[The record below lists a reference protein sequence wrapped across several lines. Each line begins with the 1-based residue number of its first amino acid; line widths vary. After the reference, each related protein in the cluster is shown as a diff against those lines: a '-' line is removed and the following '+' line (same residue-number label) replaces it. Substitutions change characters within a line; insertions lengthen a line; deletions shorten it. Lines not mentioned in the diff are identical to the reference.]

1 MTRMHRLSML
11 IAPVKTCLSVG
22 CAGHSA
28 RALRNLESGLSPQQE
43 NHPISIKQA
52 RYFALKF
59 SPM

>member
-1 MTRMHRLSML
+1 M
-11 IAPVKTCLSVG
+11 TCLSVG
-22 CAGHSA
+22 FAGHST
-28 RALRNLESGLSPQQE
+28 RKLRNLGSGPSPQQE